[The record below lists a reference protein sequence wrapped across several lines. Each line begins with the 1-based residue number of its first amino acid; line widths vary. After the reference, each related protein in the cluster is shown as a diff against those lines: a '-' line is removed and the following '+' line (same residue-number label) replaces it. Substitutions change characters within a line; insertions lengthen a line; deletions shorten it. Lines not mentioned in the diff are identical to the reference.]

1 MNIKK
6 DNKKYP
12 LKEYFL
18 DRKPLEDCS
27 PECQEQVADLG
38 KENPPKEPILTINGF
53 GSAGDRIKKNILDRL
68 EKDGFNRDRC
78 DSTIE
83 VVVIS

>member
-1 MNIKK
+1 MSKSKQQNDKAV
-6 DNKKYP
+6 N
-12 LKEYFL
+12 
-18 DRKPLEDCS
+18 
-27 PECQEQVADLG
+27 